1 MRRAF
6 IPRMRRLLALSLLAT
21 ALFATSCTKR
31 ETPAE
36 EGIRTHT
43 LLIGNQNEPAT
54 LDPQIYDAA
63 TDYNVI
69 GALFEGLTNYDEKTA
84 TAVPGVAERWEIS
97 ADGLIYTFHLRAN
110 ARWSNGDR
118 VTAQDFAWSFQRF
131 ITPALGNTY
140 AYYFYPVR
148 GAEAFATGKTRD
160 FSTVGVAVIDDL
172 TLRVTLDRPTA
183 YFLGILATSALPVHR
198 ASVEAAGRFDDR
210 SSPWAKPGKLIGNG
224 AFTLTE
230 WQPNA
235 RIVITKNPHYWN
247 AAQNQIERVIISP
260 IEKADAEELAFRA
273 GQLHVTY
280 SVPPSKLATYRQ
292 TAAEKLRIDPLL
304 QLYFVNFNATKPP
317 LDNPKV
323 RRALTLALDRAAI
336 ATSVF
341 SGARLPAHSLVPP
354 HCGGYTGPAGQ
365 TEDFAAAR
373 ALLAEAGYP
382 GGRGFPSLPIQ
393 VLNDD
398 KLPRLAE
405 VIQALWRRELGVQAT
420 IEPYDQKTWIQNRL
434 SLTHIVSLQ
443 GWTADFPD
451 PIGFLDMFHTGNGS
465 NVFGW
470 SNHAYDALL
479 DQAAKTADRDARF
492 ALLRQAEALMLD
504 DAAVA
509 PLVFGARTYL
519 INPAVKNWESAPLG
533 IHRYQLIELRN

>member
-1 MRRAF
+1 ML
-6 IPRMRRLLALSLLAT
+6 RRLPFLALLTAALLA
-21 ALFATSCTKR
+21 ASCTKR
-31 ETPAE
+31 ETPAQ

-84 TAVPGVAERWEIS
+84 TAVPGVAERWDIS
-97 ADGLIYTFHLRAN
+97 ADGLVYTFHLRAD

-118 VTAQDFAWSFQRF
+118 VTARDFAWSFQRF
-131 ITPALGNTY
+131 LTPALGNSY
-140 AYYFYPVR
+140 AYYMYPVR
-148 GAEAFATGKTRD
+148 GAEDFATGKTKD
-160 FSTVGVAVIDDL
+160 FSGVGVEVIDEA
-172 TLRVTLDRPTA
+172 TLRVTLARPAA
-183 YFLGILATSALPVHR
+183 YFLGILATTALPVHR

-210 SSPWAKPGKLIGNG
+210 RSLWARPGKLVGNG

-230 WQPNA
+230 WQPSA
-235 RIVITKNPHYWN
+235 RIVVTKNPFYWG
-247 AAQNQIERVIISP
+247 AAQNRIERVIIYP
-260 IEKADAEELAFRA
+260 IEKSEAEELDFRA

-292 TAAEKLRIDPLL
+292 TAPEKLRIDPLL
-304 QLYFVNFNATKPP
+304 QLYLVNFNATKPP

-323 RRALTLALDRAAI
+323 RRALALALDRAAI
-336 ATSVF
+336 SASVF
-341 SGARLPAHSLVPP
+341 DRARLPAHALVPP
-354 HCGGYTGPAGQ
+354 NCGGYIGPVGQ

-382 GGRGFPSLPIQ
+382 GGRGLPSMPMQ

-398 KLPRLAE
+398 KLPRVAE
-405 VIQALWRRELGVQAT
+405 VIQALWRRELGVQIT
-420 IEPYDQKTWIQNRL
+420 IEPYDQKTWIQNQL
-434 SLTHIVSLQ
+434 SLTHTLALR

-451 PIGFLDMFHTGNGS
+451 PLNFLEMFRTGNGS

-479 DQAAKTADRDARF
+479 DQAAQTADRDTRF
-492 ALLRQAEALMLD
+492 ALLKKAEALMLD
-504 DAAVA
+504 DAACA

-519 INPAVKNWESAPLG
+519 INPAVKNWEPAPLG
-533 IHRYQLIELRN
+533 IHRYQLIELKAP